1 MNTFSSKWSQADEIK
16 VPLCEKCGCR
26 TRLAG
31 IEPHPRLHQTD
42 LRTYQCLACNDVQA
56 VAVPLVLPASI

>member
-1 MNTFSSKWSQADEIK
+1 MITHTLDWSNAEEIN

-42 LRTYQCLACNDVQA
+42 LRTYQCLACNEVQA
-56 VAVPLVLPASI
+56 IAVPLLPLLS

>member
-1 MNTFSSKWSQADEIK
+1 MNTFSPDWSNAEEIT

-31 IEPHPRLHQTD
+31 IEPHPRLNQTD

-56 VAVPLVLPASI
+56 VAVPLLPPSS